1 MPSIPPS
8 MSGPRDRGEL
18 STSTRPRNGRRRRV
32 LTTAALAVSLVLA
45 ACGGGDDESSGSGGG
60 GGGGGEGGAV
70 TLGLIP
76 IIDVAPIYLGV
87 EQGFFED
94 AGIELELSSGQGG
107 AAIVPG
113 VASGNLDFGFGN
125 NVSILVAADSGLPLQ
140 VAASGVYGTGEAGND
155 YVEIMVA
162 GNSPLTSAAEL
173 EGKTVAVNT
182 LNAIGGI
189 AVSASVRAAGGDPAA
204 VNYVEMPFPNMNAAL
219 ASGEVDA
226 IWQVEPFVAL
236 GKREGFQILADPLID
251 IADQV
256 MVSTYFTTQQF
267 AAENADLVERFR
279 TAVDESL
286 TYAQENP
293 DEVRAII
300 PTYLDIPEDVAAELV
315 LPRWTPDIDHETFE
329 VFSELAV
336 QDGLIQSEPDL
347 DAILTD

>member
-1 MPSIPPS
+1 MPSTPPS
-8 MSGPRDRGEL
+8 MPRPRDRGEL
-18 STSTRPRNGRRRRV
+18 STPTRRPRNGRQRRI

-45 ACGGGDDESSGSGGG
+45 ACGGGDDESAGSDG

-76 IIDVAPIYLGV
+76 IIDVAPVYLGL

-113 VASGNLDFGFGN
+113 VASGSLDFGFGN

-189 AVSASVRAAGGDPAA
+189 AVGSSVRAAGGDPTA

-236 GKREGFQILADPLID
+236 GKREGFRILADPLID

-286 TYAQENP
+286 TYAQEHP

-300 PTYLDIPEDVAAELV
+300 PTYLDIPEDLAAELV
-315 LPRWTPDIDHETFE
+315 LPRWTPDIDRETFA

-336 QDGLIQSEPDL
+336 EDGLIQSEPDL
-347 DAILTD
+347 DAILTE